1 MECDRTYKEL
11 GISKF
16 VEACSIREIVLKKS
30 QEYFDLNKIPTTNL
44 MDIETDGALSVKLRH
59 RRINAYFKSS
69 TSNIFTI
76 HHVIHRNI

>member
-30 QEYFDLNKIPTTNL
+30 QEYFDLNKIPTTK
-44 MDIETDGALSVKLRH
+44 V
-59 RRINAYFKSS
+59 
-69 TSNIFTI
+69 
-76 HHVIHRNI
+76 